1 MIFALISLPEPS
13 FNFNA
18 LFLFLLLLP
27 ETSMGLLLG
36 LRLLNLMGTL
46 LVMFFLLIPIFEFP
60 PTLMVD
66 TTSPFSPFC
75 LKVLPPTLNSPTARP
90 ALLGLSS
97 HLNFRETLPLPFTT
111 NSDPSPLNLA
121 STPGDDESM
130 LNWAFGSS
138 PCSSRYLIF
147 LRSTLP
153 IFACLPLPF
162 SPGAANLIG
171 YLFSS
176 LPAFELIVPV
186 ETAVTLY
193 CVFAFTFIDC
203 FFTVPLLST
212 LLTVKV
218 CLPPISEKTNI
229 SAIFFLEPCPYTSIS
244 TGTRLVLSPCV
255 GTVIVLVSNW
265 GVLYKSSL
273 IL

>member
-1 MIFALISLPEPS
+1 
-13 FNFNA
+13 
-18 LFLFLLLLP
+18 
-27 ETSMGLLLG
+27 
-36 LRLLNLMGTL
+36 MGTF
-46 LVMFFLLIPIFEFP
+46 LVMFFLSIPTFELP
-60 PTLMVD
+60 PTLIVD
-66 TTSPFSPFC
+66 IVSPFLPFC
-75 LKVLPPTLNSPTARP
+75 LKVLPPTFNSPTARP
-90 ALLGLSS
+90 ALLGSSS
-97 HLNFRETLPLPFTT
+97 HLNFRETLPLPFTI

-121 STPGDDESM
+121 STPGDDESI
-130 LNWAFGSS
+130 LSLAFVSS
-138 PCSSRYLIF
+138 PFSSKYLIF

-153 IFACLPLPF
+153 IFARLPLPF

-176 LPAFELIVPV
+176 LPAFVLMVPV
-186 ETAVTLY
+186 ATAVTLY
-193 CVFAFTFIDC
+193 WVFAFTFIVC

-229 SAIFFLEPCPYTSIS
+229 SAIFLLEPCPYTSIS
-244 TGTRLVLSPCV
+244 TGTRLVFSPCV